1 MTTCIE
7 LAAFKYPSRACHE
20 LVAERPAMIRALK
33 QRFPGLRQAYLA
45 REDDGAWLDIILW
58 SSRQEALQAAQQVGS
73 IPECSNW
80 FRHITESL
88 GLRDVDVAHVYQA

>member
-1 MTTCIE
+1 
-7 LAAFKYPSRACHE
+7 
-20 LVAERPAMIRALK
+20 MIRALK

-45 REDDGAWLDIILW
+45 PEDDGAWLDIILW

-88 GLRDVDVAHVYQA
+88 GLSDVDVGHVYQA